1 MEERLLEKMEVAALL
16 NTTPRHVMDLARRGE
31 LPSLRVGKLVRFRPK
46 DIEKFIELQ
55 RDKRSFTL
63 T

>member
-1 MEERLLEKMEVAALL
+1 MEEQLLNKKEVAELL
-16 NTTPRHVMDLARRGE
+16 HTTTRHVMDLARRGD
-31 LPSLRVGKLVRFRPK
+31 LPSLKVGRLIRFRRK

>member
-1 MEERLLEKMEVAALL
+1 MVEGLVGKKQVAALL
-16 NTTPRHVMDLARRGE
+16 GTTVRHVMDLARRGE
-31 LPSLRVGKLVRFRPK
+31 LPSLKVGRLVRFRPK

-55 RDKRSFTL
+55 RNKRSFTL